1 MFSNIKDMSPEI
13 SIITPV
19 FESELFIKSTIKSVQ
34 TQTYQNWEL
43 IIIDD
48 ASTDGSAKI
57 AESFA
62 TKDERIKLI
71 TLDSNKGPAAARN
84 RGIKEASGRY
94 IAFLDS
100 DDLWHEE
107 KLYKQLNF
115 MKKNHY
121 AFTYTGFE
129 KINEEG
135 KVIGA
140 IIPYK
145 EEVCYHDLLKSNHI
159 GCLTAMIDL
168 KILGYKM
175 YMPDIKKR
183 QDQGLWLEILKKI
196 DKAYCLNKVLGKY
209 RIRKDSI
216 SINKIANIKFQW
228 QLYRELEKLS
238 IIQSFYYMLWY
249 AFYGIRKYSN
259 LF

>member
-1 MFSNIKDMSPEI
+1 MSELI
-13 SIITPV
+13 SIITPLYN
-19 FESELFIKSTIKSVQ
+19 SEEFILDMIKSVQ
-34 TQTYQNWEL
+34 AQTYQNWEM
-43 IIIDD
+43 IVVDD
-48 ASTDGSAKI
+48 CSQDGGPNIVKKI
-57 AESFA
+57 SK
-62 TKDERIKLI
+62 TDERIKLI
-71 TLDSNKGPAAARN
+71 SQKQHSGPSAVRN
-84 RGIKEASGRY
+84 VAIELAKGRY
-94 IAFLDS
+94 LAFLDS
-100 DDLWHEE
+100 DDLWHEQ
-107 KLYKQLNF
+107 KLNKQLNF

-129 KINEEG
+129 KINDSGE
-135 KVIGA
+135 VIGTVF
-140 IIPYK
+140 PYK
-145 EEVCYHDLLKSNHI
+145 EEVCYYDLLKSNHI

-168 KILGYKM
+168 KMLGCKM

-183 QDQGLWLEILKKI
+183 QDQGLWLEILKEI

-228 QLYRELEKLS
+228 QLYRELEKLN